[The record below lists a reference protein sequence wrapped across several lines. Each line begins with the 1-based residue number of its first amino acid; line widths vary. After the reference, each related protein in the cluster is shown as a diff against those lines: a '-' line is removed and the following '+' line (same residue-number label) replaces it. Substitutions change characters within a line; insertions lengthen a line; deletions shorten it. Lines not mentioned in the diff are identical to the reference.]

1 MKRILASMVAVFL
14 GLGILVCGVSADT
27 VFEFRETARY
37 QQDELLAIEWNY
49 DEVPSEVSVAVTS
62 VLLDNVPCMVDTMQ
76 VGILYLNIAELAP
89 GSHTLACQYTVNG
102 IPQTKT
108 LEPLVKQGAATVT
121 LSVSVNENGN
131 ALVKAVDGNGNPVAG
146 YTLRLSVGDMEGMSA
161 KTDANGQ
168 YLSRITASYGETVSC
183 EGVETIIDGV
193 PYAAAAKVEVGFL
206 APTTTTTQSTTTT
219 TISTS
224 ETTSSSAADT
234 TTTAQTTTTET
245 TTTSIATTTTN
256 TTTTSEAE
264 VTTTTTNGTIL
275 GAGSTEHKNDRVALN
290 VSLDN
295 QILTAFGVKESVFAN
310 KARLLLTKDD
320 YSNLTDRGVYQLMLN
335 VLTSEKVPTT
345 EQIRAAINA
354 SSQLSKMEDAACKT
368 VTFDL
373 SFLKLNP
380 VNGKVVPVS
389 ALPLN
394 TTYIVELPVPAEMQ
408 DAQQLA
414 ITFFNGETLAE
425 PIPLEI
431 QGGCFSLEINSLEAY
446 TLIALGA
453 DEIGGGNSNS
463 ILFIAL
469 LIVGILLLVGAAL
482 LIFFFVLRKPE
493 PKKTAEAPVFV
504 PDLLDENDIFSG
516 RDDISEINRRPTDNT
531 NK

>member
-1 MKRILASMVAVFL
+1 MKRMLATMVTVFL
-14 GLGILVCGVSADT
+14 LLGMLVCGVSADT
-27 VFEFRETARY
+27 AFAFKEKARY

-49 DEVPSEVSVAVTS
+49 DEIPAGATVAVTAA
-62 VLLDNVPCMVDTMQ
+62 LLDNVACAVDTMQ
-76 VGILYLNIAELAP
+76 AGIMYINIATLAP
-89 GSHTLACQYTVNG
+89 GEHTLSCQYTVDG
-102 IPQTKT
+102 ISQTAT
-108 LEPLVKQGAATVT
+108 LASFVKQGAVAVT

-131 ALVKAVDGNGNPVAG
+131 ALVKAVDANGNPVVG
-146 YTLRLSVGDMEGMSA
+146 YQLRLSIGDMEGMSA

-168 YLSRITASYGETVSC
+168 YLSRITASHGETVSC
-183 EGVETIIDGV
+183 EGLETTVGGMT
-193 PYAAAAKVEVGFL
+193 YAAAVKVEAL
-206 APTTTTTQSTTTT
+206 YAAPTTTTTVPTTTT
-219 TISTS
+219 VSTS
-224 ETTSSSAADT
+224 ETTTSSVTD
-234 TTTAQTTTTET
+234 TTTAQTTTTTVITTTTTVAVT
-245 TTTSIATTTTN
+245 TTTSAT
-256 TTTTSEAE
+256 EM
-264 VTTTTTNGTIL
+264 TTTTTNGTIL
-275 GAGSTEHKNDRVALN
+275 GAGSTEYKNDRVALN
-290 VSLDN
+290 VSLDH
-295 QILTAFGVKESVFAN
+295 QILSAFGVKESVFAN

-335 VLTSEKVPTT
+335 VLSTEKVPTA
-345 EQIRAAINA
+345 EQIGAAISA
-354 SSQLSKMEDAACKT
+354 SSQLSKAEDASCKA

-394 TTYIVELPVPAEMQ
+394 TTYIVELPVPAQMQ
-408 DAQQLA
+408 NAQQLA
-414 ITFFNGETLAE
+414 VTFLNGDTLAE
-425 PIPLEI
+425 PIPIEV

-463 ILFIAL
+463 ILLILL
-469 LIVGILLLVGAAL
+469 LIVGILLLAGAAL
-482 LIFFFVLRKPE
+482 LVYFFVLRKPE
-493 PKKTAEAPVFV
+493 PKKTVETPVFV